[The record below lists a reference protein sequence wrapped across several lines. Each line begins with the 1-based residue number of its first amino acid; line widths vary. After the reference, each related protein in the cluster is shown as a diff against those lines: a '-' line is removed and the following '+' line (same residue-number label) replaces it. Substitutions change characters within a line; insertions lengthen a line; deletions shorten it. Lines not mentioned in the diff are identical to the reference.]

1 MSSNS
6 QIEELKPNIARLQA
20 LGCELLSTEDQGA
33 FGYIITFRKANQV
46 FSIVKDRG
54 FWYLHDEEEELKEF
68 PSRKSR
74 GLVEK
79 DVIAWLET
87 KYA

>member
-1 MSSNS
+1 VGSPATGCDRPV
-6 QIEELKPNIARLQA
+6 QIP
-20 LGCELLSTEDQGA
+20 GSTGRV
-33 FGYIITFRKANQV
+33 TFRKANQV

-54 FWYLHDEEEELKEF
+54 FWYLHDEEGELKEF

-87 KYA
+87 KNA